1 MGLIEAVYIFNE
13 RKYSKPFRP
22 HPCDLSAD
30 LVSSNAIVTHT
41 FTARPPPATTLLPL
55 YLAHAE
61 PRPSCIYLTG
71 TNPPTLLFSM
81 LQDGLLF
88 MSPCSTDTEP
98 LVVLEFLHRV
108 ADALEEFLGAPLLA
122 SKLEANYDVIAQV
135 LSEMCDGGLI
145 GGTEANALRDVVD
158 TPSWMGK
165 LLGGVGLPGTSPALN
180 AGPTP
185 FSGLGSGGS
194 GSFTPTLSTAGSQI
208 PWRRSN
214 VRHTS
219 NEMYV
224 DIVETLSVTYAPSGR
239 PLAAFA
245 NGSIA
250 FTSKVS
256 GVPDLLLSL
265 RAGSGPGADKV
276 KRTMERPVFH
286 PCVRLARWRDHA
298 ELSFVPPD
306 GRFVLAGYD
315 VDLLDPSASPLSA
328 KAQDL
333 NLPASIE
340 IRTGLGATGSD
351 FEVRL
356 TVSHRFYTGSGSS
369 GVSSSSGVGS
379 AAATSLS
386 NNLGAPRPSTLRGNS
401 GDAKAPLLEDLTV
414 GIPITASVRNISDLR
429 ATKGEAHWSPGDTS
443 IEWKISAKEA
453 AGISSA
459 GCILRCSVIG
469 ASSSED
475 DDEGEALINGMKSNT
490 HDYNDDDESEY
501 QTNNSTTTTTT
512 SKPNSTT
519 AARDKKKSRQNA
531 ILMPGSASLSFGV
544 KGWLASGLK
553 VDSLV
558 IDTKRSKG
566 LGEGVRPYKGVKY
579 LTVSR
584 KGVEVRC

>member
-22 HPCDLSAD
+22 HRRNLPAD
-30 LVSSNAIVTHT
+30 IIYSNAIVTHT
-41 FTARPPPATTLLPL
+41 FTARPPPASTLLPL

-61 PRPSCIYLTG
+61 PRPSCIYLSG

-194 GSFTPTLSTAGSQI
+194 GSLTPTLSTAGSQI

-369 GVSSSSGVGS
+369 GVSSGTGS

-401 GDAKAPLLEDLTV
+401 GEAKAPLLEDLTV
-414 GIPITASVRNISDLR
+414 SIPITTAVRNISDLR
-429 ATKGEAHWSPGDTS
+429 ATKGEAHWSPGDAS

-459 GCILRCSVIG
+459 GCVLRCSVVG
-469 ASSSED
+469 APSD
-475 DDEGEALINGMKSNT
+475 DDEDENPLSNGMKSNT
-490 HDYNDDDESEY
+490 HDYNDDENDY
-501 QTNNSTTTTTT
+501 QTTTPKHNDTNS
-512 SKPNSTT
+512 
-519 AARDKKKSRQNA
+519 AARDKKKARQNA
-531 ILMPGSASLSFGV
+531 ILMPGAASLSFGV

-558 IDTKRSKG
+558 IDSKRSKG

>member
-13 RKYSKPFRP
+13 PN
-22 HPCDLSAD
+22 
-30 LVSSNAIVTHT
+30 NAIVSHT

-55 YLAHAE
+55 YLAHSE

-88 MSPCSTDTEP
+88 LSPCSTDTEP

-135 LSEMCDGGLI
+135 LGEMCDGGLI

-165 LLGGVGLPGTSPALN
+165 LLGGVGLPGTSPGLN

-185 FSGLGSGGS
+185 FSGMGSGGS
-194 GSFTPTLSTAGSQI
+194 GSLTPTLSTAGSQI

-328 KAQDL
+328 KASDL

-340 IRTGLGATGSD
+340 MRVGLGATGSD

-356 TVSHRFYTGSGSS
+356 FVSHRFYTGT
-369 GVSSSSGVGS
+369 
-379 AAATSLS
+379 ASLS
-386 NNLGAPRPSTLRGNS
+386 NNLSSGASRPSTLRGNS
-401 GDAKAPLLEDLTV
+401 GEAKAPVLEELTV
-414 GIPITASVRNISDLR
+414 SIPVTHAVRNISDLR

-459 GCILRCSVIG
+459 GCVLRCTVVG
-469 ASSSED
+469 TSSGD
-475 DDEGEALINGMKSNT
+475 TDDETPFSNGSGMKSST
-490 HDYNDDDESEY
+490 HDYSDDDDY
-501 QTNNSTTTTTT
+501 STTTSTKPSSAESAA
-512 SKPNSTT
+512 SK
-519 AARDKKKSRQNA
+519 DKKKKSQNVG
-531 ILMPGSASLSFGV
+531 LMPSSASLSFGV

-553 VDSLV
+553 VDALV

>member
-22 HPCDLSAD
+22 HRRNLPAD
-30 LVSSNAIVTHT
+30 FIYSNAIVTHT
-41 FTARPPPATTLLPL
+41 FTARPPPASTLLPL

-61 PRPSCIYLTG
+61 PRPSCIYLSG
-71 TNPPTLLFSM
+71 INPPTLLFSM

-88 MSPCSTDTEP
+88 TSPCSTDTEP

-194 GSFTPTLSTAGSQI
+194 GSLTPTLSTAGSQI

-369 GVSSSSGVGS
+369 GVSLGTGS

-386 NNLGAPRPSTLRGNS
+386 NNLGAPRPSALRGNS
-401 GDAKAPLLEDLTV
+401 GEAKAPLLEDLTV
-414 GIPITASVRNISDLR
+414 SIPITTAVRNISDLR
-429 ATKGEAHWSPGDTS
+429 ATKGEAHWSPGDAS

-459 GCILRCSVIG
+459 GCVLRCSVVG
-469 ASSSED
+469 APSD
-475 DDEGEALINGMKSNT
+475 DDEDETPFSNGMKSNT
-490 HDYNDDDESEY
+490 HDYNDDENDY
-501 QTNNSTTTTTT
+501 QTTTPKHNDTNS
-512 SKPNSTT
+512 
-519 AARDKKKSRQNA
+519 AARDKKKARQNA

-558 IDTKRSKG
+558 IDSKRSKG

>member
-1 MGLIEAVYIFNE
+1 
-13 RKYSKPFRP
+13 
-22 HPCDLSAD
+22 
-30 LVSSNAIVTHT
+30 
-41 FTARPPPATTLLPL
+41 
-55 YLAHAE
+55 
-61 PRPSCIYLTG
+61 
-71 TNPPTLLFSM
+71 
-81 LQDGLLF
+81 
-88 MSPCSTDTEP
+88 
-98 LVVLEFLHRV
+98 
-108 ADALEEFLGAPLLA
+108 
-122 SKLEANYDVIAQV
+122 
-135 LSEMCDGGLI
+135 
-145 GGTEANALRDVVD
+145 
-158 TPSWMGK
+158 
-165 LLGGVGLPGTSPALN
+165 
-180 AGPTP
+180 
-185 FSGLGSGGS
+185 
-194 GSFTPTLSTAGSQI
+194 
-208 PWRRSN
+208 
-214 VRHTS
+214 
-219 NEMYV
+219 MYV

-328 KAQDL
+328 KASDL

-340 IRTGLGATGSD
+340 MRVGLGATGSD

-356 TVSHRFYTGSGSS
+356 FVSHRFYTGSGSNNN
-369 GVSSSSGVGS
+369 SSSSLSSHSALGS
-379 AAATSLS
+379 AAASLS
-386 NNLGAPRPSTLRGNS
+386 NNLSSGASRPSTLRGNS
-401 GDAKAPLLEDLTV
+401 GEAKAPVLEELTV
-414 GIPITASVRNISDLR
+414 SIPVTAAVRNISDLR

-459 GCILRCSVIG
+459 GCVLRCSVVG
-469 ASSSED
+469 ASADDED
-475 DDEGEALINGMKSNT
+475 DEIPFSNGSGMKSST
-490 HDYNDDDESEY
+490 HDYDDDDDY
-501 QTNNSTTTTTT
+501 QLS
-512 SKPNSTT
+512 SKASAIDPT
-519 AARDKKKSRQNA
+519 AKDKKRKTQNA
-531 ILMPGSASLSFGV
+531 ILMPSSANLSFGV

-553 VDSLV
+553 VDALV

>member
-13 RKYSKPFRP
+13 RN
-22 HPCDLSAD
+22 
-30 LVSSNAIVTHT
+30 NAIVTHT
-41 FTARPPPATTLLPL
+41 FTARPPPATTVLPL
-55 YLAHAE
+55 YLAHSE

-88 MSPCSTDTEP
+88 LSPCSTDTEP

-122 SKLEANYDVIAQV
+122 SKIEANYDVIAQV
-135 LSEMCDGGLI
+135 LGEMCDGGLI

-165 LLGGVGLPGTSPALN
+165 LLGGVGLPGTSPGLN

-185 FSGLGSGGS
+185 FSGMGSGGS
-194 GSFTPTLSTAGSQI
+194 GNLTPTLSTAGSQI

-265 RAGSGPGADKV
+265 RAGSGPGAEKV

-356 TVSHRFYTGSGSS
+356 TISHRFNSGNGSTGTSSLSGP
-369 GVSSSSGVGS
+369 GS

-386 NNLGAPRPSTLRGNS
+386 NNLGSRPSTLRGNS
-401 GDAKAPLLEDLTV
+401 NEAKAPLLEDLTV
-414 GIPITASVRNISDLR
+414 SIPITSSVRNISDLR
-429 ATKGEAHWSPGDTS
+429 ASKGEAHWSPGDTAV
-443 IEWKISAKEA
+443 EWKISAKEA
-453 AGISSA
+453 ASISSA
-459 GCILRCSVIG
+459 GCVLRCSLVG
-469 ASSSED
+469 ETEDEEVASSLSNGMKTSTYDYD
-475 DDEGEALINGMKSNT
+475 DDEAKDYPSGSKTKINDTDNT
-490 HDYNDDDESEY
+490 
-501 QTNNSTTTTTT
+501 
-512 SKPNSTT
+512 
-519 AARDKKKSRQNA
+519 ARDKKRSRQNA

-584 KGVEVRC
+584 KGIEVRC

>member
-22 HPCDLSAD
+22 HRRNLPAD
-30 LVSSNAIVTHT
+30 FIYSNAIVTHT
-41 FTARPPPATTLLPL
+41 FTARPPPASTLLPL

-61 PRPSCIYLTG
+61 PRPSCIYLSG
-71 TNPPTLLFSM
+71 TNPSTLLFSM

-194 GSFTPTLSTAGSQI
+194 GSLTPTLSTAGSQI

-369 GVSSSSGVGS
+369 SVSSGTGS

-401 GDAKAPLLEDLTV
+401 GEAKAPLLEDLTV
-414 GIPITASVRNISDLR
+414 SIPITTAVRNISDLR
-429 ATKGEAHWSPGDTS
+429 ATKGEAHWSPGDAS

-459 GCILRCSVIG
+459 GCVLRCSVVG
-469 ASSSED
+469 APSD
-475 DDEGEALINGMKSNT
+475 DDEDETPFSNGMKSNT
-490 HDYNDDDESEY
+490 HDYNDDENDY
-501 QTNNSTTTTTT
+501 QTTTPKHNDTNS
-512 SKPNSTT
+512 
-519 AARDKKKSRQNA
+519 AARDKKKARQNA

-558 IDTKRSKG
+558 IDSKRSKG

>member
-1 MGLIEAVYIFNE
+1 M
-13 RKYSKPFRP
+13 
-22 HPCDLSAD
+22 
-30 LVSSNAIVTHT
+30 
-41 FTARPPPATTLLPL
+41 
-55 YLAHAE
+55 
-61 PRPSCIYLTG
+61 
-71 TNPPTLLFSM
+71 
-81 LQDGLLF
+81 
-88 MSPCSTDTEP
+88 
-98 LVVLEFLHRV
+98 
-108 ADALEEFLGAPLLA
+108 
-122 SKLEANYDVIAQV
+122 
-135 LSEMCDGGLI
+135 
-145 GGTEANALRDVVD
+145 
-158 TPSWMGK
+158 
-165 LLGGVGLPGTSPALN
+165 
-180 AGPTP
+180 
-185 FSGLGSGGS
+185 GSGGS
-194 GSFTPTLSTAGSQI
+194 GSLTPTLSTAGSQI

-315 VDLLDPSASPLSA
+315 VDLMDPSASPLSA

-333 NLPASIE
+333 NLPAWIE
-340 IRTGLGATGSD
+340 MSTGLGATGSD

-356 TVSHRFYTGSGSS
+356 TVSHRFYTGSGS
-369 GVSSSSGVGS
+369 GVGSAASSSSSISGIGS

-386 NNLGAPRPSTLRGNS
+386 NNLGGSSRPSTLRGNS
-401 GDAKAPLLEDLTV
+401 GEAKAPLLEELTV
-414 GIPITASVRNISDLR
+414 SIPITSAVRNISDLR

-453 AGISSA
+453 AAISSA
-459 GCILRCSVIG
+459 GCVLRCSLVG
-469 ASSSED
+469 PSPD
-475 DDEGEALINGMKSNT
+475 DDNEPPLSNGGMQTST
-490 HDYNDDDESEY
+490 HDYDDSDSIP
-501 QTNNSTTTTTT
+501 TTAPSTTT
-512 SKPNSTT
+512 NTT
-519 AARDKKKSRQNA
+519 AAKEKRKRQNA
-531 ILMPGSASLSFGV
+531 SLMPSSANLSFGV

-553 VDSLV
+553 VDALV
-558 IDTKRSKG
+558 IDVKRSKG

>member
-22 HPCDLSAD
+22 HRRNLPAD
-30 LVSSNAIVTHT
+30 FIYSNAIVTHT
-41 FTARPPPATTLLPL
+41 FTARPPPASTLLPL

-61 PRPSCIYLTG
+61 PRPSCIYLSG

-122 SKLEANYDVIAQV
+122 GKLEANYDVIAQV

-194 GSFTPTLSTAGSQI
+194 GSLTPTLSTAGSQI

-369 GVSSSSGVGS
+369 GVSSGTGS

-401 GDAKAPLLEDLTV
+401 GEAKAPLLEDLTV
-414 GIPITASVRNISDLR
+414 SIPITTAVRNISDLR
-429 ATKGEAHWSPGDTS
+429 ATKGEAHWSPGDAS

-459 GCILRCSVIG
+459 GCVLRCSVVG
-469 ASSSED
+469 APSD
-475 DDEGEALINGMKSNT
+475 DDEDETPFSNGMKSNT
-490 HDYNDDDESEY
+490 HDYNDDENDY
-501 QTNNSTTTTTT
+501 QTTTPKHNDTNS
-512 SKPNSTT
+512 
-519 AARDKKKSRQNA
+519 AARDKKKARQNA

-558 IDTKRSKG
+558 IDSKRSKG

>member
-13 RKYSKPFRP
+13 RKYSKPFHP
-22 HPCDLSAD
+22 HPRDIAAD
-30 LVSSNAIVTHT
+30 SMYSNAIVTHT
-41 FTARPPPATTLLPL
+41 FTARPPPASTLLPL
-55 YLAHAE
+55 YLAHSE

-194 GSFTPTLSTAGSQI
+194 GSLTPTLSTAGSQI

-369 GVSSSSGVGS
+369 GVSSGTGS

-401 GDAKAPLLEDLTV
+401 GEAKAPLLEDLTV
-414 GIPITASVRNISDLR
+414 SIPITAAVRNISDLR
-429 ATKGEAHWSPGDTS
+429 ATKGEAHWSPGDAS

-453 AGISSA
+453 AGVNSA
-459 GCILRCSVIG
+459 GCVLRCSVVG
-469 ASSSED
+469 ASSD
-475 DDEGEALINGMKSNT
+475 DDEDEAPFSNGMKSNT
-490 HDYNDDDESEY
+490 HDYNDDENEY
-501 QTNNSTTTTTT
+501 QTHDAKQSDTNS
-512 SKPNSTT
+512 
-519 AARDKKKSRQNA
+519 AARDKKKARQNA
-531 ILMPGSASLSFGV
+531 VLMPGSASLSFGV

>member
-1 MGLIEAVYIFNE
+1 
-13 RKYSKPFRP
+13 
-22 HPCDLSAD
+22 
-30 LVSSNAIVTHT
+30 
-41 FTARPPPATTLLPL
+41 
-55 YLAHAE
+55 
-61 PRPSCIYLTG
+61 
-71 TNPPTLLFSM
+71 
-81 LQDGLLF
+81 
-88 MSPCSTDTEP
+88 
-98 LVVLEFLHRV
+98 
-108 ADALEEFLGAPLLA
+108 
-122 SKLEANYDVIAQV
+122 
-135 LSEMCDGGLI
+135 
-145 GGTEANALRDVVD
+145 
-158 TPSWMGK
+158 
-165 LLGGVGLPGTSPALN
+165 
-180 AGPTP
+180 
-185 FSGLGSGGS
+185 
-194 GSFTPTLSTAGSQI
+194 
-208 PWRRSN
+208 
-214 VRHTS
+214 
-219 NEMYV
+219 MYV

-340 IRTGLGATGSD
+340 MSTGLGSTGAD

-369 GVSSSSGVGS
+369 SGSSGSGS
-379 AAATSLS
+379 AATSLS
-386 NNLGAPRPSTLRGNS
+386 NNLNRPSALRSSSNEP
-401 GDAKAPLLEDLTV
+401 KAPLLEDLTV
-414 GIPITASVRNISDLR
+414 SIPISAGVRNIGDLR
-429 ATKGEAHWSPGDTS
+429 ATKGEAHWSPGDAS

-453 AGISSA
+453 AAISSA
-459 GCILRCSVIG
+459 GCVLHCSIVG
-469 ASSSED
+469 EADPDDLDANAMSNGVKTSAYDYD
-475 DDEGEALINGMKSNT
+475 DDDDTN
-490 HDYNDDDESEY
+490 DYQSSAADP
-501 QTNNSTTTTTT
+501 
-512 SKPNSTT
+512 KPNS
-519 AARDKKKSRQNA
+519 ADKDAKKLRQNA
-531 ILMPGSASLSFGV
+531 VLMPASASLSFGV

-566 LGEGVRPYKGVKY
+566 LGESVRPYKGVKY

-584 KGVEVRC
+584 KGIEVRC

>member
-1 MGLIEAVYIFNE
+1 MGLIEAVYILNE
-13 RKYSKPFRP
+13 RN
-22 HPCDLSAD
+22 
-30 LVSSNAIVTHT
+30 NAIVTHT
-41 FTARPPPATTLLPL
+41 FTARPPPASTLLPL

-61 PRPSCIYLTG
+61 PRPSCIYLSG

-194 GSFTPTLSTAGSQI
+194 GSLTPTLSTAGSQI

-315 VDLLDPSASPLSA
+315 VDLLDPLASPLSA

-369 GVSSSSGVGS
+369 GVSSGTGS

-401 GDAKAPLLEDLTV
+401 GEAKAPLLEDLTV
-414 GIPITASVRNISDLR
+414 SIPITTAVRNISDLR
-429 ATKGEAHWSPGDTS
+429 ATKGEAHWSPGDAS

-459 GCILRCSVIG
+459 GCVLRCSVVG
-469 ASSSED
+469 APSD
-475 DDEGEALINGMKSNT
+475 DDEDENPLSNGMKSNT
-490 HDYNDDDESEY
+490 HDYNDDENDY
-501 QTNNSTTTTTT
+501 QTTTPKHNDTNS
-512 SKPNSTT
+512 
-519 AARDKKKSRQNA
+519 AARDKKKARQNA

-558 IDTKRSKG
+558 IDSKRSKG

>member
-1 MGLIEAVYIFNE
+1 
-13 RKYSKPFRP
+13 
-22 HPCDLSAD
+22 
-30 LVSSNAIVTHT
+30 
-41 FTARPPPATTLLPL
+41 
-55 YLAHAE
+55 
-61 PRPSCIYLTG
+61 
-71 TNPPTLLFSM
+71 
-81 LQDGLLF
+81 
-88 MSPCSTDTEP
+88 
-98 LVVLEFLHRV
+98 
-108 ADALEEFLGAPLLA
+108 
-122 SKLEANYDVIAQV
+122 
-135 LSEMCDGGLI
+135 
-145 GGTEANALRDVVD
+145 
-158 TPSWMGK
+158 
-165 LLGGVGLPGTSPALN
+165 
-180 AGPTP
+180 
-185 FSGLGSGGS
+185 
-194 GSFTPTLSTAGSQI
+194 
-208 PWRRSN
+208 
-214 VRHTS
+214 
-219 NEMYV
+219 MYV

-315 VDLLDPSASPLSA
+315 IDLLDPSASPLSA
-328 KAQDL
+328 KAQDV

-340 IRTGLGATGSD
+340 MRTGLGATGSD

-356 TVSHRFYTGSGSS
+356 TVSHRFYTGSGSGS
-369 GVSSSSGVGS
+369 LSAASSTSSMGS
-379 AAATSLS
+379 AAASLS
-386 NNLGAPRPSTLRGNS
+386 NNLGASRPATLRGNS

-414 GIPITASVRNISDLR
+414 SIPITSAVRNISDLR

-453 AGISSA
+453 AAISSA
-459 GCILRCSVIG
+459 GCILRCSVTG
-469 ASSSED
+469 STSED
-475 DDEGEALINGMKSNT
+475 SDEELPLSNGMKTST
-490 HDYNDDDESEY
+490 HDYDDDDY
-501 QTNNSTTTTTT
+501 QTPNNNKPSTDT
-512 SKPNSTT
+512 S
-519 AARDKKKSRQNA
+519 AARDKKKKRQNA
-531 ILMPGSASLSFGV
+531 SLMPASANLSFGV

-558 IDTKRSKG
+558 IDTKKSKG

>member
-22 HPCDLSAD
+22 HRRNLPAD
-30 LVSSNAIVTHT
+30 FIYSNAIVTHT
-41 FTARPPPATTLLPL
+41 FTARPPPASTLLPL

-61 PRPSCIYLTG
+61 PRPSCIYLSG

-194 GSFTPTLSTAGSQI
+194 GSLTPTLSTAGSQI

-369 GVSSSSGVGS
+369 SVSSGTGS

-401 GDAKAPLLEDLTV
+401 GEAKAPLLEDLTV
-414 GIPITASVRNISDLR
+414 SIPITTAVRNISDLR
-429 ATKGEAHWSPGDTS
+429 ATKGEAHWSPGDAS

-459 GCILRCSVIG
+459 GCVLRCSVVG
-469 ASSSED
+469 APSD
-475 DDEGEALINGMKSNT
+475 DDEDETPFSNGMKSNT
-490 HDYNDDDESEY
+490 HDYNDDENDY
-501 QTNNSTTTTTT
+501 QTTTPKHNDTNS
-512 SKPNSTT
+512 
-519 AARDKKKSRQNA
+519 AARDKKKARQNA

-558 IDTKRSKG
+558 IDSKRSKG

>member
-1 MGLIEAVYIFNE
+1 M
-13 RKYSKPFRP
+13 
-22 HPCDLSAD
+22 
-30 LVSSNAIVTHT
+30 
-41 FTARPPPATTLLPL
+41 
-55 YLAHAE
+55 
-61 PRPSCIYLTG
+61 
-71 TNPPTLLFSM
+71 
-81 LQDGLLF
+81 
-88 MSPCSTDTEP
+88 
-98 LVVLEFLHRV
+98 
-108 ADALEEFLGAPLLA
+108 
-122 SKLEANYDVIAQV
+122 
-135 LSEMCDGGLI
+135 
-145 GGTEANALRDVVD
+145 
-158 TPSWMGK
+158 
-165 LLGGVGLPGTSPALN
+165 
-180 AGPTP
+180 
-185 FSGLGSGGS
+185 GSGGS
-194 GSFTPTLSTAGSQI
+194 GSLTPTLSTAGSQI

-340 IRTGLGATGSD
+340 MRTGLGATGSD

-356 TVSHRFYTGSGSS
+356 TVSHRFYTGSGSTSS
-369 GVSSSSGVGS
+369 GASSSSSSSLGS
-379 AAATSLS
+379 AAATALS
-386 NNLGAPRPSTLRGNS
+386 NNLGGASRPSTLRGNS
-401 GDAKAPLLEDLTV
+401 GEAKAPLLEELTV
-414 GIPITASVRNISDLR
+414 SVPITSAVRNISDLR

-453 AGISSA
+453 AAISSA
-459 GCILRCSVIG
+459 GCVLRCSLVG
-469 ASSSED
+469 PSPD
-475 DDEGEALINGMKSNT
+475 DNDNETPLSNGGMQTST
-490 HDYNDDDESEY
+490 HDYDDSD
-501 QTNNSTTTTTT
+501 ST
-512 SKPNSTT
+512 PTT
-519 AARDKKKSRQNA
+519 APPTASTNTAAKEKRKRQNA
-531 ILMPGSASLSFGV
+531 GLMPSSANLSFGV

-553 VDSLV
+553 VDALV
-558 IDTKRSKG
+558 IDVKRSKG

>member
-1 MGLIEAVYIFNE
+1 
-13 RKYSKPFRP
+13 
-22 HPCDLSAD
+22 
-30 LVSSNAIVTHT
+30 
-41 FTARPPPATTLLPL
+41 
-55 YLAHAE
+55 
-61 PRPSCIYLTG
+61 
-71 TNPPTLLFSM
+71 
-81 LQDGLLF
+81 
-88 MSPCSTDTEP
+88 
-98 LVVLEFLHRV
+98 
-108 ADALEEFLGAPLLA
+108 
-122 SKLEANYDVIAQV
+122 
-135 LSEMCDGGLI
+135 
-145 GGTEANALRDVVD
+145 
-158 TPSWMGK
+158 
-165 LLGGVGLPGTSPALN
+165 
-180 AGPTP
+180 
-185 FSGLGSGGS
+185 
-194 GSFTPTLSTAGSQI
+194 
-208 PWRRSN
+208 
-214 VRHTS
+214 
-219 NEMYV
+219 MYV

-340 IRTGLGATGSD
+340 MSTGLGATGSD

-356 TVSHRFYTGSGSS
+356 TVSHRFSTAGAGSGA
-369 GVSSSSGVGS
+369 SSSSSSSISGIGS
-379 AAATSLS
+379 AAASLS
-386 NNLGAPRPSTLRGNS
+386 NNLGSGSRPSTLRGNS
-401 GDAKAPLLEDLTV
+401 GEAKAPLLEELTV
-414 GIPITASVRNISDLR
+414 SIPITSAVRNISDLR

-443 IEWKISAKEA
+443 IEWKITAKEA
-453 AGISSA
+453 AAISSA
-459 GCILRCSVIG
+459 GCILRCSLVG
-469 ASSSED
+469 PAS
-475 DDEGEALINGMKSNT
+475 DDEETPLSNGMNTST
-490 HDYNDDDESEY
+490 HDYDDDDDY
-501 QTNNSTTTTTT
+501 TPATKLPTT
-512 SKPNSTT
+512 STDK
-519 AARDKKKSRQNA
+519 AAKDKRKRQNA
-531 ILMPGSASLSFGV
+531 SLMPASAHLSFGV

-553 VDSLV
+553 VDALV
-558 IDTKRSKG
+558 IDVKRSKG

>member
-13 RKYSKPFRP
+13 RNN
-22 HPCDLSAD
+22 
-30 LVSSNAIVTHT
+30 VIVTHT
-41 FTARPPPATTLLPL
+41 FTARPPPASTLLPL

-61 PRPSCIYLTG
+61 PRPSCIYLSG

-180 AGPTP
+180 AGQTP

-194 GSFTPTLSTAGSQI
+194 GSLTPTLSTAGSQI

-328 KAQDL
+328 KANDL

-356 TVSHRFYTGSGSS
+356 TVSHRFYTGTG
-369 GVSSSSGVGS
+369 SSSGASSGAGS

-386 NNLGAPRPSTLRGNS
+386 NNLGAPRPATLRGNS

-414 GIPITASVRNISDLR
+414 SIPITAAVRNISDLR

-459 GCILRCSVIG
+459 GCILRCSVVG
-469 ASSSED
+469 TSSD
-475 DDEGEALINGMKSNT
+475 DDEDSAPLSNGMKSNT
-490 HDYNDDDESEY
+490 HDYDDDEY
-501 QTNNSTTTTTT
+501 QIPNT
-512 SKPNSTT
+512 KPNDTNPAT
-519 AARDKKKSRQNA
+519 NKKKARQNA

>member
-1 MGLIEAVYIFNE
+1 M
-13 RKYSKPFRP
+13 
-22 HPCDLSAD
+22 
-30 LVSSNAIVTHT
+30 
-41 FTARPPPATTLLPL
+41 
-55 YLAHAE
+55 
-61 PRPSCIYLTG
+61 
-71 TNPPTLLFSM
+71 
-81 LQDGLLF
+81 
-88 MSPCSTDTEP
+88 
-98 LVVLEFLHRV
+98 
-108 ADALEEFLGAPLLA
+108 
-122 SKLEANYDVIAQV
+122 
-135 LSEMCDGGLI
+135 
-145 GGTEANALRDVVD
+145 
-158 TPSWMGK
+158 
-165 LLGGVGLPGTSPALN
+165 
-180 AGPTP
+180 
-185 FSGLGSGGS
+185 GSGGS
-194 GSFTPTLSTAGSQI
+194 GSLTPTLSTAGSQI

-340 IRTGLGATGSD
+340 MRTGLGATGSD

-356 TVSHRFYTGSGSS
+356 TVSHRFYTGSGSTSS
-369 GVSSSSGVGS
+369 GASSSSSSSLGS
-379 AAATSLS
+379 AAATALS
-386 NNLGAPRPSTLRGNS
+386 NNLGGASRPSTLRGNS
-401 GDAKAPLLEDLTV
+401 GEAKAPLLEELTV
-414 GIPITASVRNISDLR
+414 SVPITSAVRNISDLR

-453 AGISSA
+453 AAISSA
-459 GCILRCSVIG
+459 GCVLRCSLVG
-469 ASSSED
+469 PSAD
-475 DDEGEALINGMKSNT
+475 DDNETPLSNGGMQTST
-490 HDYNDDDESEY
+490 HDYDDSD
-501 QTNNSTTTTTT
+501 STL
-512 SKPNSTT
+512 TT
-519 AARDKKKSRQNA
+519 APTASTNTAAKEKRKRQNA
-531 ILMPGSASLSFGV
+531 GLMPSSANLGFGV

-553 VDSLV
+553 VDALV
-558 IDTKRSKG
+558 IDVKRSKG

>member
-13 RKYSKPFRP
+13 RN
-22 HPCDLSAD
+22 
-30 LVSSNAIVTHT
+30 NAIVTHT
-41 FTARPPPATTLLPL
+41 FTARPPPASTLLPL
-55 YLAHAE
+55 YLAHAG
-61 PRPSCIYLTG
+61 PRPSCIYLSG

-180 AGPTP
+180 AGQTP

-194 GSFTPTLSTAGSQI
+194 GSLTPTLSTAGSQI

-328 KAQDL
+328 KANDL
-333 NLPASIE
+333 TLPASIE

-356 TVSHRFYTGSGSS
+356 TVSHRFYTGAG
-369 GVSSSSGVGS
+369 SSSGASSGTGS

-414 GIPITASVRNISDLR
+414 SIPITAAVRNISDLR

-459 GCILRCSVIG
+459 GCILRCSVVG
-469 ASSSED
+469 ASSD
-475 DDEGEALINGMKSNT
+475 DDEDSTPLSNGMKSNT
-490 HDYNDDDESEY
+490 HDYDDDEY
-501 QTNNSTTTTTT
+501 QTPNT
-512 SKPNSTT
+512 KPNDTT
-519 AARDKKKSRQNA
+519 ATNKKKARQNA

>member
-1 MGLIEAVYIFNE
+1 M
-13 RKYSKPFRP
+13 
-22 HPCDLSAD
+22 
-30 LVSSNAIVTHT
+30 
-41 FTARPPPATTLLPL
+41 
-55 YLAHAE
+55 
-61 PRPSCIYLTG
+61 
-71 TNPPTLLFSM
+71 
-81 LQDGLLF
+81 
-88 MSPCSTDTEP
+88 
-98 LVVLEFLHRV
+98 
-108 ADALEEFLGAPLLA
+108 
-122 SKLEANYDVIAQV
+122 
-135 LSEMCDGGLI
+135 
-145 GGTEANALRDVVD
+145 
-158 TPSWMGK
+158 
-165 LLGGVGLPGTSPALN
+165 
-180 AGPTP
+180 
-185 FSGLGSGGS
+185 GSGGS
-194 GSFTPTLSTAGSQI
+194 GSLTPTLSTAGSQI

-340 IRTGLGATGSD
+340 ISTGLGATGSD

-356 TVSHRFYTGSGSS
+356 TVSHRFSTAGAGSGA
-369 GVSSSSGVGS
+369 SSSSSSISGIGS
-379 AAATSLS
+379 AAASLS
-386 NNLGAPRPSTLRGNS
+386 NNLGSGSRPSTLRGNS
-401 GDAKAPLLEDLTV
+401 GEAKAPLLEELTV
-414 GIPITASVRNISDLR
+414 SIPITSAVRNISDLR

-443 IEWKISAKEA
+443 IEWKISSKEA
-453 AGISSA
+453 AAISSA
-459 GCILRCSVIG
+459 GCILRCSLVG
-469 ASSSED
+469 PSS
-475 DDEGEALINGMKSNT
+475 DDEETLLSNNGMQTST
-490 HDYNDDDESEY
+490 HDYNDDDDYS
-501 QTNNSTTTTTT
+501 TSATVVSKPPTTSTSTTI
-512 SKPNSTT
+512 K
-519 AARDKKKSRQNA
+519 DKRKRQNA
-531 ILMPGSASLSFGV
+531 SLMPASANLSFGV

-553 VDSLV
+553 VDALV
-558 IDTKRSKG
+558 IDVKRSKG

>member
-1 MGLIEAVYIFNE
+1 
-13 RKYSKPFRP
+13 
-22 HPCDLSAD
+22 
-30 LVSSNAIVTHT
+30 
-41 FTARPPPATTLLPL
+41 
-55 YLAHAE
+55 
-61 PRPSCIYLTG
+61 
-71 TNPPTLLFSM
+71 
-81 LQDGLLF
+81 
-88 MSPCSTDTEP
+88 
-98 LVVLEFLHRV
+98 
-108 ADALEEFLGAPLLA
+108 
-122 SKLEANYDVIAQV
+122 
-135 LSEMCDGGLI
+135 
-145 GGTEANALRDVVD
+145 
-158 TPSWMGK
+158 
-165 LLGGVGLPGTSPALN
+165 
-180 AGPTP
+180 
-185 FSGLGSGGS
+185 
-194 GSFTPTLSTAGSQI
+194 
-208 PWRRSN
+208 
-214 VRHTS
+214 
-219 NEMYV
+219 MYV

-369 GVSSSSGVGS
+369 GASSSSGIGS

-386 NNLGAPRPSTLRGNS
+386 NNLGASRPSTLRGNS
-401 GDAKAPLLEDLTV
+401 GEAKAPLLEDLTV
-414 GIPITASVRNISDLR
+414 SIPITAAVRNISDLR
-429 ATKGEAHWSPGDTS
+429 ATKGEAHWSPGDAS

-459 GCILRCSVIG
+459 GCVLRCSLVG
-469 ASSSED
+469 ASS
-475 DDEGEALINGMKSNT
+475 DDEDEPLSNGMKTNT
-490 HDYNDDDESEY
+490 HDYDDDEY
-501 QTNNSTTTTTT
+501 QISDTAT
-512 SKPNSTT
+512 SKHNDVDS

-531 ILMPGSASLSFGV
+531 VLMPGSASLSFGV

>member
-1 MGLIEAVYIFNE
+1 MGLIEAVYIYNE
-13 RKYSKPFRP
+13 RNN
-22 HPCDLSAD
+22 
-30 LVSSNAIVTHT
+30 VIVTHT
-41 FTARPPPATTLLPL
+41 FTARPPPATTVLPL
-55 YLAHAE
+55 YLAHSE
-61 PRPSCIYLTG
+61 PRPSCIYLTA

-88 MSPCSTDTEP
+88 LSPCSTDTEP

-135 LSEMCDGGLI
+135 LGEMCDGGLI

-158 TPSWMGK
+158 TPTWMGR
-165 LLGGVGLPGTSPALN
+165 LLGGVGLPGTSPAL
-180 AGPTP
+180 GPSQTP
-185 FSGLGSGGS
+185 FSGMGSGGS
-194 GSFTPTLSTAGSQI
+194 GSLTPTLSTAGSQI
-208 PWRRSN
+208 PWRRNN

-265 RAGSGPGADKV
+265 RAGSGPGAEKV

-340 IRTGLGATGSD
+340 IKTGLGATGSD

-356 TVSHRFYTGSGSS
+356 TVSHRFYTGSTGA
-369 GVSSSSGVGS
+369 SSSSGIGS
-379 AAATSLS
+379 AAASSLS
-386 NNLGAPRPSTLRGNS
+386 NNLGARPSTLRGNS
-401 GDAKAPLLEDLTV
+401 GEAKAPALEDLTV
-414 GIPITASVRNISDLR
+414 SIPISSFVRNISDLR
-429 ATKGEAHWSPGDTS
+429 ATKGEAHWSPGDTA

-453 AGISSA
+453 AAISSA
-459 GCILRCSVIG
+459 GCVLRCSVVG
-469 ASSSED
+469 ESED
-475 DDEGEALINGMKSNT
+475 DEMGTSLSNGMKAST
-490 HDYNDDDESEY
+490 YDYDDDY
-501 QTNNSTTTTTT
+501 QTDAPKPKSSSNDTANN
-512 SKPNSTT
+512 
-519 AARDKKKSRQNA
+519 AAGDRKKTRQNA
-531 ILMPGSASLSFGV
+531 VLMPGSASLSFGV

-584 KGVEVRC
+584 KGIEVRC

>member
-1 MGLIEAVYIFNE
+1 M
-13 RKYSKPFRP
+13 
-22 HPCDLSAD
+22 
-30 LVSSNAIVTHT
+30 
-41 FTARPPPATTLLPL
+41 
-55 YLAHAE
+55 
-61 PRPSCIYLTG
+61 
-71 TNPPTLLFSM
+71 
-81 LQDGLLF
+81 
-88 MSPCSTDTEP
+88 
-98 LVVLEFLHRV
+98 
-108 ADALEEFLGAPLLA
+108 
-122 SKLEANYDVIAQV
+122 
-135 LSEMCDGGLI
+135 
-145 GGTEANALRDVVD
+145 
-158 TPSWMGK
+158 
-165 LLGGVGLPGTSPALN
+165 
-180 AGPTP
+180 
-185 FSGLGSGGS
+185 GSGGS
-194 GSFTPTLSTAGSQI
+194 GSLTPTSTTAGSQI

-224 DIVETLSVTYAPSGR
+224 DRVETLSVTYAPSGR

-265 RAGSGPGADKV
+265 RAGSGPGAEKV

-340 IRTGLGATGSD
+340 MRTGLGATGSD

-356 TVSHRFYTGSGSS
+356 TVSHRFNSSATGAS
-369 GVSSSSGVGS
+369 SSSSGIGS
-379 AAATSLS
+379 AAASLS
-386 NNLGAPRPSTLRGNS
+386 NNLGGSSRPSTLRGNS
-401 GDAKAPLLEDLTV
+401 GEAKAPLLEELTV
-414 GIPITASVRNISDLR
+414 SIPITSSVRNISDLR

-459 GCILRCSVIG
+459 GCVLRCSLVG
-469 ASSSED
+469 TSD
-475 DDEGEALINGMKSNT
+475 DDEEAPLSNGMKSST
-490 HDYNDDDESEY
+490 HDYDDDDY
-501 QTNNSTTTTTT
+501 QSSDTKSNPKSNSTD
-512 SKPNSTT
+512 TT
-519 AARDKKKSRQNA
+519 AARDKQKKAQHA
-531 ILMPGSASLSFGV
+531 GLMPASANLSFGV

-553 VDSLV
+553 VDALV

>member
-1 MGLIEAVYIFNE
+1 
-13 RKYSKPFRP
+13 
-22 HPCDLSAD
+22 
-30 LVSSNAIVTHT
+30 
-41 FTARPPPATTLLPL
+41 
-55 YLAHAE
+55 
-61 PRPSCIYLTG
+61 
-71 TNPPTLLFSM
+71 
-81 LQDGLLF
+81 
-88 MSPCSTDTEP
+88 
-98 LVVLEFLHRV
+98 
-108 ADALEEFLGAPLLA
+108 
-122 SKLEANYDVIAQV
+122 
-135 LSEMCDGGLI
+135 
-145 GGTEANALRDVVD
+145 
-158 TPSWMGK
+158 
-165 LLGGVGLPGTSPALN
+165 
-180 AGPTP
+180 
-185 FSGLGSGGS
+185 
-194 GSFTPTLSTAGSQI
+194 
-208 PWRRSN
+208 
-214 VRHTS
+214 
-219 NEMYV
+219 MYV

-328 KAQDL
+328 KASDL

-340 IRTGLGATGSD
+340 MRVGLGATGSD

-356 TVSHRFYTGSGSS
+356 FVSHRFYTGSGSNNN
-369 GVSSSSGVGS
+369 SSASLSSNSALGS
-379 AAATSLS
+379 AAASLS
-386 NNLGAPRPSTLRGNS
+386 NNLGSASRPSTLRGNS
-401 GDAKAPLLEDLTV
+401 GEAKAPVLEELTV
-414 GIPITASVRNISDLR
+414 SIPVTHAVRNISDLR

-459 GCILRCSVIG
+459 GCVLRCSVVG
-469 ASSSED
+469 ASTDED
-475 DDEGEALINGMKSNT
+475 EDETPFSNGGMKSST
-490 HDYNDDDESEY
+490 HDYDDDDY
-501 QTNNSTTTTTT
+501 QPT
-512 SKPNSTT
+512 SKPSTT
-519 AARDKKKSRQNA
+519 DSTAKDKRKKSQNA
-531 ILMPGSASLSFGV
+531 GLMPSSANLSFGV

-553 VDSLV
+553 VDALV

>member
-1 MGLIEAVYIFNE
+1 MN
-13 RKYSKPFRP
+13 S
-22 HPCDLSAD
+22 
-30 LVSSNAIVTHT
+30 
-41 FTARPPPATTLLPL
+41 
-55 YLAHAE
+55 
-61 PRPSCIYLTG
+61 
-71 TNPPTLLFSM
+71 
-81 LQDGLLF
+81 
-88 MSPCSTDTEP
+88 
-98 LVVLEFLHRV
+98 
-108 ADALEEFLGAPLLA
+108 
-122 SKLEANYDVIAQV
+122 
-135 LSEMCDGGLI
+135 
-145 GGTEANALRDVVD
+145 
-158 TPSWMGK
+158 
-165 LLGGVGLPGTSPALN
+165 TSPALN

-185 FSGLGSGGS
+185 FSGMGSGGS
-194 GSFTPTLSTAGSQI
+194 GSLTPTLTTAGSQI

-340 IRTGLGATGSD
+340 MRTGLGATGSD

-356 TVSHRFYTGSGSS
+356 TVSHRFASSTTGASS
-369 GVSSSSGVGS
+369 NSSIGS
-379 AAATSLS
+379 AAASLS
-386 NNLGAPRPSTLRGNS
+386 NNLGSNSRPSTLRGNS
-401 GDAKAPLLEDLTV
+401 GEAKAPLLEELTV
-414 GIPITASVRNISDLR
+414 SIPITSSVRNISDLR

-459 GCILRCSVIG
+459 GCVLRCSLVG
-469 ASSSED
+469 TSD
-475 DDEGEALINGMKSNT
+475 DDEETPLSNGLKSNT
-490 HDYNDDDESEY
+490 HDYDDDEY
-501 QTNNSTTTTTT
+501 QSPSTNSKTTDT
-512 SKPNSTT
+512 SAN
-519 AARDKKKSRQNA
+519 RDKKKKAQNA
-531 ILMPGSASLSFGV
+531 GLMPASANLSFGV

-553 VDSLV
+553 VDALV

>member
-1 MGLIEAVYIFNE
+1 
-13 RKYSKPFRP
+13 
-22 HPCDLSAD
+22 
-30 LVSSNAIVTHT
+30 NAIVTHT
-41 FTARPPPATTLLPL
+41 FTARPPPASTLLPL
-55 YLAHAE
+55 YLAHSE

-194 GSFTPTLSTAGSQI
+194 GSLTPTLSTAGSQI

-369 GVSSSSGVGS
+369 GVSSGTGS

-401 GDAKAPLLEDLTV
+401 GEAKAPLLEDLTV
-414 GIPITASVRNISDLR
+414 SIPITAAVRNISDLR
-429 ATKGEAHWSPGDTS
+429 ATKGEAHWSPGDAS

-453 AGISSA
+453 AGVSSA
-459 GCILRCSVIG
+459 GCVLRCSVVG
-469 ASSSED
+469 ASSD
-475 DDEGEALINGMKSNT
+475 DDEDEAPFSNGMKSNT
-490 HDYNDDDESEY
+490 HDYNDDENEY
-501 QTNNSTTTTTT
+501 QTHDAKQSDTNS
-512 SKPNSTT
+512 
-519 AARDKKKSRQNA
+519 AARDKKKARQNA
-531 ILMPGSASLSFGV
+531 VLMPGSASLSFGV

-566 LGEGVRPYKGVKY
+566 LSEGVRPYKGVKY

>member
-1 MGLIEAVYIFNE
+1 M
-13 RKYSKPFRP
+13 
-22 HPCDLSAD
+22 
-30 LVSSNAIVTHT
+30 
-41 FTARPPPATTLLPL
+41 
-55 YLAHAE
+55 
-61 PRPSCIYLTG
+61 
-71 TNPPTLLFSM
+71 
-81 LQDGLLF
+81 
-88 MSPCSTDTEP
+88 
-98 LVVLEFLHRV
+98 
-108 ADALEEFLGAPLLA
+108 
-122 SKLEANYDVIAQV
+122 
-135 LSEMCDGGLI
+135 
-145 GGTEANALRDVVD
+145 
-158 TPSWMGK
+158 
-165 LLGGVGLPGTSPALN
+165 
-180 AGPTP
+180 
-185 FSGLGSGGS
+185 GSGGS
-194 GSFTPTLSTAGSQI
+194 GSLTPTLSTAGSQI

-328 KAQDL
+328 KASDL

-340 IRTGLGATGSD
+340 MRVGLGATGSD

-356 TVSHRFYTGSGSS
+356 FVSHRFYTGSGS
-369 GVSSSSGVGS
+369 GNNSSSSLSSNSALGS
-379 AAATSLS
+379 AAASLS
-386 NNLGAPRPSTLRGNS
+386 NNLGSSASRPSTLRGNS
-401 GDAKAPLLEDLTV
+401 GEAKAPVLEELTV
-414 GIPITASVRNISDLR
+414 SIPVTHAVRNISDLR

-459 GCILRCSVIG
+459 GCVLRCSVVG
-469 ASSSED
+469 ASTDDS
-475 DDEGEALINGMKSNT
+475 DDETPFSNGSGMKSST
-490 HDYNDDDESEY
+490 RDYDDDDDYSAAATKASSAEAAA
-501 QTNNSTTTTTT
+501 
-512 SKPNSTT
+512 SK
-519 AARDKKKSRQNA
+519 DKKKKAQNA
-531 ILMPGSASLSFGV
+531 GLMPSSASLSFGV

-553 VDSLV
+553 VDALV

>member
-1 MGLIEAVYIFNE
+1 M
-13 RKYSKPFRP
+13 
-22 HPCDLSAD
+22 
-30 LVSSNAIVTHT
+30 
-41 FTARPPPATTLLPL
+41 
-55 YLAHAE
+55 
-61 PRPSCIYLTG
+61 
-71 TNPPTLLFSM
+71 
-81 LQDGLLF
+81 
-88 MSPCSTDTEP
+88 
-98 LVVLEFLHRV
+98 
-108 ADALEEFLGAPLLA
+108 
-122 SKLEANYDVIAQV
+122 
-135 LSEMCDGGLI
+135 
-145 GGTEANALRDVVD
+145 
-158 TPSWMGK
+158 
-165 LLGGVGLPGTSPALN
+165 
-180 AGPTP
+180 
-185 FSGLGSGGS
+185 GSGGS
-194 GSFTPTLSTAGSQI
+194 GSLTPTLTTAGSQI

-265 RAGSGPGADKV
+265 RAGSGPGAEKV

-340 IRTGLGATGSD
+340 MRTGLGATGSD

-356 TVSHRFYTGSGSS
+356 TVSHRFNSSATGASS
-369 GVSSSSGVGS
+369 NSSIGS
-379 AAATSLS
+379 AAASLS
-386 NNLGAPRPSTLRGNS
+386 NNLGSGSRPSTLRGNS
-401 GDAKAPLLEDLTV
+401 GEAKAPLLEELTV
-414 GIPITASVRNISDLR
+414 SVPITSSVRNISDLR

-459 GCILRCSVIG
+459 GCVLRCSLVG
-469 ASSSED
+469 TSD
-475 DDEGEALINGMKSNT
+475 DDEEAPLSNGMKSNT
-490 HDYNDDDESEY
+490 HDYDDDEY
-501 QTNNSTTTTTT
+501 QSPSTNPKISTD
-512 SKPNSTT
+512 ST
-519 AARDKKKSRQNA
+519 AARDRKKKAQNA
-531 ILMPGSASLSFGV
+531 GLMPASANLSFGV

-553 VDSLV
+553 VDALV

>member
-13 RKYSKPFRP
+13 RN
-22 HPCDLSAD
+22 
-30 LVSSNAIVTHT
+30 NAIVTHT
-41 FTARPPPATTLLPL
+41 FTARPPPATTVLPL
-55 YLAHAE
+55 YLAHSE

-88 MSPCSTDTEP
+88 LSPCSTDTEP

-122 SKLEANYDVIAQV
+122 SKIEANYDVIAQV
-135 LSEMCDGGLI
+135 LGEMCDGGLI

-165 LLGGVGLPGTSPALN
+165 LLGGVGLPGTSAGLN

-185 FSGLGSGGS
+185 FSGMGSGGS
-194 GSFTPTLSTAGSQI
+194 GSGSLTPTLSTAGSQI

-265 RAGSGPGADKV
+265 RAGSGPGAEKV

-356 TVSHRFYTGSGSS
+356 TISHRFNSGNGSTGTSS
-369 GVSSSSGVGS
+369 LLGPGS

-386 NNLGAPRPSTLRGNS
+386 NNLGSRPSTLRGNS
-401 GDAKAPLLEDLTV
+401 NEAKAPLLEDLTV
-414 GIPITASVRNISDLR
+414 SIPITSSVRNISDLR
-429 ATKGEAHWSPGDTS
+429 ATKGEAHWSPGDTAV
-443 IEWKISAKEA
+443 EWKISAKEA
-453 AGISSA
+453 ASISSA
-459 GCILRCSVIG
+459 GCLLRCSLVG
-469 ASSSED
+469 ETEDEEVASSLSNGMQTSTYDYD
-475 DDEGEALINGMKSNT
+475 DDEAK
-490 HDYNDDDESEY
+490 DYQSDSKTKTNDTDD
-501 QTNNSTTTTTT
+501 T
-512 SKPNSTT
+512 
-519 AARDKKKSRQNA
+519 ARDKKRSRQNA
-531 ILMPGSASLSFGV
+531 VLMPGSASLSFGV

-584 KGVEVRC
+584 KGIEVRC

>member
-13 RKYSKPFRP
+13 RN
-22 HPCDLSAD
+22 
-30 LVSSNAIVTHT
+30 NAIVTHT
-41 FTARPPPATTLLPL
+41 FTARPPPATTVQPL
-55 YLAHAE
+55 YLAHPE

-88 MSPCSTDTEP
+88 LSPCSTDTEP

-122 SKLEANYDVIAQV
+122 SKIEANYDVIAQV
-135 LSEMCDGGLI
+135 LGEMCDGGLI

-185 FSGLGSGGS
+185 FSGMGSSGS
-194 GSFTPTLSTAGSQI
+194 GSLTPTLSTAGSQI

-265 RAGSGPGADKV
+265 RAGSGPGAEKV

-356 TVSHRFYTGSGSS
+356 TISHRFNSGNGSIGTSS
-369 GVSSSSGVGS
+369 LSGPGS

-386 NNLGAPRPSTLRGNS
+386 NNLGSRPSTLRGNS
-401 GDAKAPLLEDLTV
+401 NEAKAPLLEDLTV
-414 GIPITASVRNISDLR
+414 SIPITSSVRNISDLR
-429 ATKGEAHWSPGDTS
+429 ATKGEAHWSPGDTAV
-443 IEWKISAKEA
+443 EWKISAKEA
-453 AGISSA
+453 ASISSA
-459 GCILRCSVIG
+459 GCVLRCSLVG
-469 ASSSED
+469 DSDNDEEVASSLSNGMKTSTYDYD
-475 DDEGEALINGMKSNT
+475 DDEVKDYRSDTRTKVNDTDNT
-490 HDYNDDDESEY
+490 
-501 QTNNSTTTTTT
+501 
-512 SKPNSTT
+512 
-519 AARDKKKSRQNA
+519 ARDKKKSRQNA

-579 LTVSR
+579 LTVSK
-584 KGVEVRC
+584 KGIEVRC